1 MIHSLDSLILKTF
14 LSTQG
19 KWNEKE
25 ANPKEL
31 KSSLM
36 DTGPMRPSVA
46 KNNFK
51 NLDSLQS
58 NKQELASFRRVR
70 DSFFSESKTEQWQ
83 HATEKSDPKSI
94 EWKPLWNFLFPEIQW
109 TKNRIH
115 FHDKKK
121 KRSFEGFFQKEG
133 EADYYFCALFES
145 LLTGKIWIIFYFP
158 NSVQKD
164 GILEIKANLPQTLVR
179 LKKDIPKLKPAFSGI
194 GEIRF
199 FMETNRD
206 STEPE
211 PEIRGMFA

>member
-1 MIHSLDSLILKTF
+1 MIHSLDSLILRTF

-19 KWNEKE
+19 RWNEKLVD
-25 ANPKEL
+25 PKEF
-31 KSSLM
+31 KSSVPVHGTHTSQLL
-36 DTGPMRPSVA
+36 
-46 KNNFK
+46 KNNLK
-51 NLDSLQS
+51 NPDWSGS
-58 NKQELASFRRVR
+58 NKQELASFLKIRNG
-70 DSFFSESKTEQWQ
+70 FFNESKTEQWQ

-115 FHDKKK
+115 FQDKKK

-145 LLTGKIWIIFYFP
+145 LITGKIWILFYFS
-158 NSVQKD
+158 NSSPEE
-164 GILEIKANLPQTLVR
+164 GILEMKANLPHTLTR

-199 FMETNRD
+199 FMEPNRD
-206 STEPE
+206 SAEFE
-211 PEIRGMFA
+211 SEIRGMFA